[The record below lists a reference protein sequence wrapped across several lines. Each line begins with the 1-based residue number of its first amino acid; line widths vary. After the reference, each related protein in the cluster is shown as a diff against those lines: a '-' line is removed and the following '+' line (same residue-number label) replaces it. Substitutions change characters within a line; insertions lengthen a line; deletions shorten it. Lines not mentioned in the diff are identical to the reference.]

1 MLEVKL
7 EFELAPTPTALF
19 NKLRSGNSKTVI
31 PADARIYFEPR
42 VSGGKRI
49 AYTQDS
55 AQFDWLQFAC
65 AADGVYFAR
74 LEVAT
79 PNTSPEKQ
87 VKNVSLDDQT
97 LVSAINSVRKL
108 HGMHLSLSAPC

>member
-7 EFELAPTPTALF
+7 EFESAPTPTALF
-19 NKLRSGNSKTVI
+19 NKLRSGNSKMVI

-42 VSGGKRI
+42 EPGSKRI

-55 AQFDWLQFAC
+55 AKFDWLQFAC
-65 AADGVYFAR
+65 AADGIYIAR

-87 VKNVSLDDQT
+87 AKTVSLNDQT
-97 LVSAINSVRKL
+97 LVSAINSIRKL
-108 HGMHLSLSAPC
+108 HGMYLSSSEHC